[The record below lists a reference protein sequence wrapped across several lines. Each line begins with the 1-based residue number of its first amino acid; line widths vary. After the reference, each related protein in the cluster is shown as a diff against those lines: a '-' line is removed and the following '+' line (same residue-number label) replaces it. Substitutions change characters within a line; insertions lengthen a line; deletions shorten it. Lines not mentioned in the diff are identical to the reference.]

1 MNVLKIIAQRFGK
14 ALEAIGVEPGPYL
27 ELIRPSQD
35 AKFGDF
41 QANLAMPLGKKLGK
55 APRDVAAE
63 IVANLDW
70 NDWFEEPEIAG
81 PGFINLKV
89 KSERLAETLQK
100 AATDDRLG
108 VDKTANPRRVV
119 LDYSAPNV
127 AKPLH
132 VGHIRSTMIGNSLAR
147 VHRFLGHDV
156 IADNHLGDWGT
167 QFGMIIYGFRNFL
180 DRAAYDADPVNELA
194 RLYRLTRQLVDYRGA
209 KKELPTAETLLDA
222 AKKAVEA
229 QVAKVAEA
237 KAAADAD
244 GTKEAKDA
252 LKKANKERDRL
263 AKLLDAA
270 QEKLDSV
277 VRKIAGVE
285 GNPEIAKLAE
295 GRENIGEAVL
305 EETSKLHHGDE
316 ENRALWNEFMPRCIA
331 EVDKIY
337 ERLQVQFDETLG

>member
-14 ALEAIGVEPGPYL
+14 ALETIGVEPGPYL

-100 AATDDRLG
+100 AATDERLG
-108 VDKTANPRRVV
+108 VDKTAKPRRVV

-180 DRAAYDADPVNELA
+180 DRAA
-194 RLYRLTRQLVDYRGA
+194 
-209 KKELPTAETLLDA
+209 
-222 AKKAVEA
+222 
-229 QVAKVAEA
+229 
-237 KAAADAD
+237 
-244 GTKEAKDA
+244 
-252 LKKANKERDRL
+252 
-263 AKLLDAA
+263 
-270 QEKLDSV
+270 
-277 VRKIAGVE
+277 
-285 GNPEIAKLAE
+285 
-295 GRENIGEAVL
+295 
-305 EETSKLHHGDE
+305 
-316 ENRALWNEFMPRCIA
+316 
-331 EVDKIY
+331 
-337 ERLQVQFDETLG
+337 